1 MFQKG
6 NDIGKATQFK
16 KGNKVGGR
24 KPKLSKVI
32 KDMPKD
38 AQEKIYAVLWTA
50 ISMHDVKEAR
60 TYIDGQIT
68 DMPEC
73 GFVLQIAIKALL
85 GKNGMMAL
93 NDILNRLFGKPR
105 MTTEI
110 RGAEDFAVNIQVP
123 DAETA
128 EALKKIME
136 G

>member
-1 MFQKG
+1 MGTSKD
-6 NDIGKATQFK
+6 NRFK
-16 KGNKVGGR
+16 KGVSGNPKGR
-24 KPKLSKVI
+24 PRKLSSVI
-32 KDMPKD
+32 KGMPKD

-50 ISMHDVKEAR
+50 ISMHDAKEAV

-73 GFVLQIAIKALL
+73 GFVLQVAIKALL
-85 GKNGMMAL
+85 GKNGMIAL
-93 NDILNRLFGKPR
+93 NDILDRLFGKPR

-123 DAETA
+123 DVETA